1 MPSTMQE
8 DLIAW
13 TLQMLFIFNSSTN
26 TTRHTQ
32 LRWYFKYKAIEMS
45 RLLTIPLWIDFVL
58 FFSLLYIEA
67 CKCVFHYLSSYCRN
81 VYFTL
86 SFFSNACYYLG
97 VHLNG
102 DLTAYHFHMLEHIL
116 KCLSK
121 EPVLST
127 SSVTLQQG
135 CLLII
140 IHIKSCFL
148 CATNM
153 RKINGQK
160 GKDA

>member
-1 MPSTMQE
+1 MSSTGE

-26 TTRHTQ
+26 TRHTQ
-32 LRWYFKYKAIEMS
+32 LWWYFKHKAMEMS
-45 RLLTIPLWIDFVL
+45 RLLTLNG
-58 FFSLLYIEA
+58 FFSFFFLLYIEA
-67 CKCVFHYLSSYCRN
+67 HKCVFHYLSSYSRN

-86 SFFSNACYYLG
+86 PFFSNVCYYLG

-102 DLTAYHFHMLEHIL
+102 ELTAYHFHMLEHIL

-148 CATNM
+148 WLCNKHEKKKRAK
-153 RKINGQK
+153 R
-160 GKDA
+160 